1 VCLCHTLLTIYQTS
15 HCHFQSH
22 SSSHLCHWKSFFNF
36 SCSSSVSE
44 VSSASWTVSPK
55 VSTSSLVTRPCLS
68 TTAAWHHFL
77 RSNHDLQSGLVQLL
91 SLEVREHFSKWPPD
105 SLLAWHDVAGRS
117 DMVPKN
123 YIRLKE
129 EDFLNPFSPPHFRC
143 MMASQFV
150 HWFYSRIPSQKRQIR
165 ESSYIAVI
173 RTTMASSLW
182 KWDARTPTYFY
193 SISIRTFWEQA
204 WSI

>member
-1 VCLCHTLLTIYQTS
+1 MCLCHTLLTIYQTS

-143 MMASQFV
+143 MMTYPRLCTDFTLEFRYISQTS
-150 HWFYSRIPSQKRQIR
+150 H
-165 ESSYIAVI
+165 
-173 RTTMASSLW
+173 
-182 KWDARTPTYFY
+182 
-193 SISIRTFWEQA
+193 
-204 WSI
+204 